1 LKPGTGSSAGSG
13 AGSYTAP
20 WWLPGG
26 HLQTIAAALA
36 PAPRI
41 AWRRERW
48 DTPDGDF
55 IDLDWAGDTADA
67 GAPLLALF
75 HGLEGSSASPYARA
89 IAAHALAMG
98 WRCVVPHFRGCSGE
112 LNRLPRA
119 YHSGDSEEIG
129 WILETLVG
137 HAEILHACGI
147 SLGGNALLKYLG
159 ERGAN
164 AVIRKAISVSAPLDL
179 AAAGRALDAGLS
191 REIYTR
197 IFLNTL
203 KRKTFEKLKLA
214 NISIDALRLKRAR
227 TFWEF
232 DDTVTAPL
240 HGFLGADDYWARS
253 SSGPWLSRIRVPTL
267 VLNARNDPFMPAS
280 ALEAVADTLRDI
292 PSSVTLEFPRGGG
305 HAGFPGRDR
314 WLARR
319 VLDFL
324 STP

>member
-1 LKPGTGSSAGSG
+1 MT
-13 AGSYTAP
+13 SYEAP

-26 HLQTIAAALA
+26 HLQTVVAALA

-55 IDLDWAGDTADA
+55 IDLDWAGAEA
-67 GAPLLALF
+67 NPGGPLIALF
-75 HGLEGSSASPYARA
+75 HGLEGSSRSPYARA
-89 IAAHALAMG
+89 IAARALATG

-129 WILETLVG
+129 WILDRLQAR
-137 HAEILHACGI
+137 HAVGI
-147 SLGGNALLKYLG
+147 SLGGNALLKLLG
-159 ERGAN
+159 ERGTATQLLK
-164 AVIRKAISVSAPLDL
+164 AVAISAPLDL
-179 AAAGRALDAGLS
+179 AAAGRNLDAGLS

-197 IFLNTL
+197 VFLRTL
-203 KRKTFEKLKLA
+203 KRKTFEKIRRQK
-214 NISIDALRLKRAR
+214 ISVDALRLAKAR

-253 SSGPWLSRIRVPTL
+253 SSGPWLARIRAPTL
-267 VLNARNDPFMPAS
+267 VINARNDPFMPES
-280 ALEAVADTLRDI
+280 ALDAVRDSGKV
-292 PSSVTLEFPRGGG
+292 PPNVMLEFPRTGG
-305 HAGFPGRDR
+305 HAGFPGRNH
-314 WLARR
+314 WLAQR
-319 VLDFL
+319 VLHFL
-324 STP
+324 STPFLSTP

>member
-1 LKPGTGSSAGSG
+1 LSA
-13 AGSYTAP
+13 YRAP

-26 HLQTIAAALA
+26 HLQTIFAALA

-55 IDLDWAGDTADA
+55 IDLDWAGARENPA
-67 GAPLLALF
+67 APLIALF

-89 IAAHALAMG
+89 ITAQALALG

-129 WILETLVG
+129 WILRALSRHT
-137 HAEILHACGI
+137 EILYGCGI

-159 ERGAN
+159 EQGAQ
-164 AVIRKAISVSAPLDL
+164 ATVRKAAAVSAPLDL
-179 AAAGRALDAGLS
+179 AAAGRNLDAGLS

-197 IFLNTL
+197 VFLRTL
-203 KRKTFEKLKLA
+203 KKKTFEKIRRQK
-214 NISIDALRLKRAR
+214 ISIDARRLARAR

-253 SSGPWLSRIRVPTL
+253 SSGPWLRNIRVPTL
-267 VLNARNDPFMPAS
+267 VLNARNDPFMPGA
-280 ALEAVADTLRDI
+280 ALDAVKDSGAV
-292 PSSVTLEFPRGGG
+292 PPNVVLEFPGSGG
-305 HAGFPGRDR
+305 HAGFPGRGR

-319 VLDFL
+319 VLEFL
-324 STP
+324 CAPPAP